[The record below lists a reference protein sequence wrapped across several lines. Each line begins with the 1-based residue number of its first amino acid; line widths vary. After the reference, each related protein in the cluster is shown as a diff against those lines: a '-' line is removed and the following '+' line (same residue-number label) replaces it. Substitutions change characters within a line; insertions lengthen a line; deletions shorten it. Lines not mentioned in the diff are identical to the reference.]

1 MISMIFRKGFRG
13 IFYILPFFMVGCSCN
28 IKSEN
33 KGFYQKDTITVQ
45 QKLKEILQTPNLHS
59 LGLNELQICWMQEFY
74 SERFF
79 NPTWCNDSTLNSEGR
94 EMKNALSRS
103 LWFGIPANRLK
114 FEIKSDRIWLEEEV
128 LITAKLAIF
137 LSDIRNGFLDFEQKK
152 YTDIVFVSKKTLNE
166 FLQSK
171 HRKSI
176 DEHLLFQGPRDSNYV
191 NLSRQIYQYCKKYSV
206 DTTTFSVLSARLD
219 SVKSHI
225 QATQALF
232 SKGYLKSKNPDI
244 SDFTAS
250 LKLYQQHNALKSDGV
265 IGKYTVIALNE
276 STYSKILRAALALD
290 KLRREK
296 SYPSKCI
303 RINIP
308 EYLLRYYV
316 NDSLKSTHRIVVGN
330 VENQTPEL
338 ISKINKIIVYPYWN
352 VPNSI
357 ARKEILPILKR
368 SPKYLARNNM
378 KIYRKTSRINPYRV
392 NWRRIRKNTF
402 PYTIRQDPG
411 PTNSLGILKFEFF
424 NNYNVYVHD
433 TPSKHL
439 FDSDIRAFSH
449 GCMRCEFPI
458 ELAKLILDYDSISG
472 RRNPITSDSLDSMLL
487 KVENRPFPLKDPIPI
502 FVEYTSVCASR
513 EGILFYLDIYK
524 REEDFLRIMKE

>member
-1 MISMIFRKGFRG
+1 
-13 IFYILPFFMVGCSCN
+13 MVCYSCSL
-28 IKSEN
+28 KSDFNE
-33 KGFYQKDTITVQ
+33 TTALTVQ
-45 QKLKEILQTPNLHS
+45 QKLKEIMQTPNLQI
-59 LGLNELQICWMQEFY
+59 LGLNDLQITWMQEFY

-79 NPTWCNDSTLNSEGR
+79 NPIWCNDSTLNSEGR
-94 EMKNALSRS
+94 HMKNALSRS

-114 FEIKSDRIWLEEEV
+114 FEIKSDRIHLEDEV

-137 LSDIRNGFLDFEQKK
+137 LYDIRNGFLDFEQKK
-152 YTDIVFVSKKTLNE
+152 YTEKVFVSKKTLNE

-176 DEHLLFQGPRDSNYV
+176 DEHLLSQGPRDSNYV

-206 DTTTFSVLSARLD
+206 DTTIFSVLTARLD
-219 SVKSHI
+219 SVDSYF
-225 QATQALF
+225 QATKALF
-232 SKGYLKSKNPDI
+232 SKGYLKIKSPDI
-244 SDFTAS
+244 TDFTAA
-250 LKLYQQHNALKSDGV
+250 LKLYQEHNGLKSDGV

-276 STYSKILRAALALD
+276 STYSKILRAALALE
-290 KLRREK
+290 KLRRDI
-296 SYPSKCI
+296 SYPPKCI

-308 EYLLRYYV
+308 EYLLRFYV
-316 NDSLKSTHRIVVGN
+316 NDSLKSTHKMIVGK

-338 ISKINKIIVYPYWN
+338 QSKINKIIVYPYWN

-378 KIYRKTSRINPYRV
+378 KIYRNSTRINPYRV
-392 NWRRIRKNTF
+392 NWRHIRKNTF
-402 PYTIRQDPG
+402 PYSIRQEPG

-458 ELAKLILDYDSISG
+458 ELAKLILDYDSIAG
-472 RRNPITSDSLDSMLL
+472 RRNPITADSLDSMLL
-487 KVENRPFPLKDPIPI
+487 KVENRPLPLKDPIPI
-502 FVEYTSVCASR
+502 FVEYTSICASR
-513 EGILFYLDIYK
+513 DGILFYLDIYK
-524 REEDFLRIMKE
+524 REEDFLKIMKE